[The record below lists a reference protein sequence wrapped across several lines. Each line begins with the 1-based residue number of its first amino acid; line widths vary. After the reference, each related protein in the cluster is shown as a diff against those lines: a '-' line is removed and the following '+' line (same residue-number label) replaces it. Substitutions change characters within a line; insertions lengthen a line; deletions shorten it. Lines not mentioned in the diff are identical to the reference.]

1 MLGDINR
8 SSTVFTTQGQT
19 LCHAQKNQDDGSSN
33 APAFVVRQ
41 NAHQESGDTHDD
53 DGHQEG
59 VLATDHVAQHAKHQ
73 RAEGAHDEACGKS
86 QQGKYV
92 AGVFWEG
99 GEELRANDGGQSAVK
114 VKVVPLK
121 NGAG

>member
-1 MLGDINR
+1 MFGHIDGR
-8 SSTVFTTQGQT
+8 TTVFTAQSQALG
-19 LCHAQKNQDDGSSN
+19 HAQKDQDDGRSN

-41 NAHQESGDTHDD
+41 NAHQESGDAHDD

-59 VLATDHVAQHAKHQ
+59 VFATNHVAQHAKHQ
-73 RAEGAHDEACGKS
+73 RAEGAHDEAGGKS
-86 QQGKYV
+86 QQGKNV
-92 AGVFWEG
+92 AGVFREG